1 MKDNEKQTNE
11 EKDNLQDEQK
21 NNPKNAENIDPE
33 VLEKIVS
40 ELEEKYNL
48 KKENIKIL
56 KVQTGPS
63 KPKLYMLILR
73 DILFWIMDF
82 LVILALQ
89 GYLKFTENNLLK
101 LFLFSLCI
109 YIIEFVIRIII
120 TRYYQRLIIY
130 SFGTIMIPVTVISI
144 VLSHLA
150 VNLAFTNSDKMIA
163 FFVLFIIFRVV
174 IKFLIMRKEIVT
186 VMRGRRK

>member
-1 MKDNEKQTNE
+1 MKDKEKQTND
-11 EKDNLQDEQK
+11 EKEKLQDEQT
-21 NNPKNAENIDPE
+21 NSPQNAENIDPE

-40 ELEEKYNL
+40 ELEDKYNL

-56 KVQTGPS
+56 KIQTGPS
-63 KPKLYMLILR
+63 KPKLHMLILR
-73 DILFWIMDF
+73 DVLFWIMDF

-89 GYLKFTENNLLK
+89 GYLEFTENNPLK

-109 YIIEFVIRIII
+109 YIIELVIRTII
-120 TRYYQRLIIY
+120 TRYYQRLIVY
-130 SFGTIMIPVTVISI
+130 SFGLVMIPVTVISI
-144 VLSHLA
+144 VLSQLA
-150 VNLAFTNSDKMIA
+150 VELYFNDDKMIA
-163 FFVLFIIFRVV
+163 FFILFIIFRVV